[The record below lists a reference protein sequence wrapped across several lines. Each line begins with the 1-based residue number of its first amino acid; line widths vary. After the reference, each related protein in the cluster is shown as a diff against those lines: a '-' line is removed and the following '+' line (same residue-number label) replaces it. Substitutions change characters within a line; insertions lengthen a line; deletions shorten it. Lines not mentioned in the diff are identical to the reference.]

1 MKRLLIAAIIM
12 AVFIAGCGKKEVKK
26 VSEDSRIATEAFA
39 LAETIR
45 AAYANR
51 DLSAIE
57 KNSTRE
63 GARAIIGGM
72 KAFDSVDLTFNPA
85 WVEIDGDT
93 IHMNVSWKGT
103 WKKGGKITEERGMAI
118 FILKGSP
125 MEVDNVVR
133 ANPFRYPPD

>member
-12 AVFIAGCGKKEVKK
+12 AVFIAACGKKEVKK
-26 VSEDSRIATEAFA
+26 VSEDSKTAIEAFA
-39 LAETIR
+39 LAETVR
-45 AAYANR
+45 AAYVNR

-93 IHMNVSWKGT
+93 VHLNVSWKGI
-103 WKKGGKITEERGMAI
+103 WKRGGKTTEERGMAI

-125 MEVDNVVR
+125 LKTDNVLR
-133 ANPFRYPPD
+133 ANPFRYPLD

>member
-12 AVFIAGCGKKEVKK
+12 AVFIAACGKKEVKK
-26 VSEDSRIATEAFA
+26 VSEDSRIATEAFT

-57 KNSTRE
+57 KNSTRD
-63 GARAIIGGM
+63 GARAIIGGI

-93 IHMNVSWKGT
+93 VHLNVSWKGI
-103 WKKGGKITEERGMAI
+103 WKRGGKTVEERGMAV
-118 FILKGSP
+118 FVLKGSP
-125 MEVDNVVR
+125 LKADNVLR
-133 ANPFRYPPD
+133 ANPFRYPMD

>member
-12 AVFIAGCGKKEVKK
+12 AVFIAACGKKEVKK
-26 VSEDSRIATEAFA
+26 VSEDSKTAIEAFA
-39 LAETIR
+39 LAETVR
-45 AAYANR
+45 AAYVNR

-93 IHMNVSWKGT
+93 VHLNVSWKGI
-103 WKKGGKITEERGMAI
+103 WKRGGKTTEERGMAV
-118 FILKGSP
+118 FVLKGSP
-125 MEVDNVVR
+125 LKTDNILR
-133 ANPFRYPPD
+133 ANPFRYPLD